1 MAIAV
6 RRTSWDPFTALLR
19 QVDGDFDAIV
29 RRAFTGAVPARTG
42 FVPAADVARDGADV
56 VVTLELPGVAAEDVT
71 VEVADH
77 RLRVTGQRREE
88 QATDKD
94 GVLIREIRTGSF
106 RREFA
111 LPEHVTAE
119 AIEAEQADGI
129 LRIRVREVAA
139 PKPQARKIEVRS
151 SAPRAVEADTPAQ
164 GE

>member
-19 QVDGDFDAIV
+19 QVDGDFDTIV
-29 RRAFTGAVPARTG
+29 RRAFAGAGPAHAG

-56 VVTLELPGVAAEDVT
+56 VVTLELPGVAAEDVA

-88 QATDKD
+88 QSTDKD

-111 LPEHVTAE
+111 LPEHVTAD

-129 LRIRVREVAA
+129 LRIRVREVTA
-139 PKPQARKIEVRS
+139 PKPAARKIEVRGA
-151 SAPRAVEADTPAQ
+151 APRAVASTTEQ
-164 GE
+164 SE